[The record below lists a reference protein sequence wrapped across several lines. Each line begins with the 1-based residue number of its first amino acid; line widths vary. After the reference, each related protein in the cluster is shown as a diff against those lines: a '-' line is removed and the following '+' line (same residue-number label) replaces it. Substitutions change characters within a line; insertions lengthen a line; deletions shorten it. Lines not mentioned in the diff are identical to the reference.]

1 METNVQ
7 QTVNH
12 QLIEIPLEFKVA
24 CFISKIEVAEALQ
37 IFINHVTLYDTL
49 STGYVE
55 GYSEASGIHET
66 YVQSKGLTPAPGT
79 GLTGCNELF
88 VRSLSDVIKLTK
100 DQKSTAA
107 VKRKK
112 SRSIIKAVF
121 KAMKR
126 VHTPSLTIYLDEE
139 ATIHL
144 SEDFCLMCEI
154 QNIYPKEC
162 LEYFMNSISLADAHA
177 RRDLQGAADL
187 PISLFL
193 KIGSGFGRDPH
204 TRVNLNDTEI
214 DFFAEMNEKLLEL
227 RTVRNV
233 EQRTNILRE
242 FYLSHYL
249 NMNH

>member
-7 QTVNH
+7 STDNH
-12 QLIEIPLEFKVA
+12 QLIEIPMEFKVA

-37 IFINHVTLYDTL
+37 IFINHATFYDTL
-49 STGYVE
+49 SKEYIE

-66 YVQSKGLTPAPGT
+66 YVQSKGLTPAPAR

-100 DQKSTAA
+100 DKKNTAEA
-107 VKRKK
+107 KRKK
-112 SRSIIKAVF
+112 SRPIVKTIF

-126 VHTPSLTIYLDEE
+126 VHTPSLTIYLDEV

-177 RRDLQGAADL
+177 RRDLEGAADL
-187 PISLFL
+187 PLSLFL
-193 KIGSGFGRDPH
+193 KIGSGFGRDPQ
-204 TRVNLNDTEI
+204 TKVKLSDIEI
-214 DFFAEMNEKLLEL
+214 DFFAAMNEKLLEL
-227 RTVRNV
+227 RRVRGV
-233 EQRTNILRE
+233 EQRTSILRE
-242 FYLSHYL
+242 FYRSHYL

>member
-7 QTVNH
+7 STANH
-12 QLIEIPLEFKVA
+12 QLIEIPVEFKVA
-24 CFISKIEVAEALQ
+24 CFISKTEVAEALQ

-49 STGYVE
+49 STEYVE

-66 YVQSKGLTPAPGT
+66 YVQSKGLALAPGR
-79 GLTGCNELF
+79 GLTGCNKLF
-88 VRSLSDVIKLTK
+88 VRFLSEVIKLTK
-100 DQKSTAA
+100 DKKGTAEA
-107 VKRKK
+107 KRRK
-112 SRSIIKAVF
+112 SRPMVKAVF

-139 ATIHL
+139 TTIQL

-193 KIGSGFGRDPH
+193 KIGSGFGRDPK
-204 TRVNLNDTEI
+204 TRIKICDTET

-227 RTVRNV
+227 RTVRSV
-233 EQRTNILRE
+233 EQRTSILRE